1 MNYFTLLDVSTL
13 DVSNLDVS
21 TEQIEKFFSR
31 EHLTSLLNS
40 FGDWGVSL
48 LFKII
53 LALVIWKVG
62 QKVINLILKINKKA
76 LERSSLD
83 VGVAKFI
90 ASILRTVLYAV
101 LVLMIV
107 DTLGFQTTSLLTIF
121 GSAALAVGM
130 SLQGSL
136 TNFAGGILLLIFKP
150 FTIVDYI
157 ISGSNEG
164 KVVAIEM
171 LYTRLLTIDNK
182 NIMVPNGALSNSSIT
197 NVGAEGIRRLDIEI
211 GISYESDLHKAK
223 QLLTDILS
231 SNPDIFHDREERVIV
246 KELAESCV
254 TLETRVWVSQDKY
267 WDTRFALLEKY
278 KEVFDVNGISIPYNQ
293 LDVNIKQG

>member
-150 FTIVDYI
+150 FTIGDYI

-182 NIMVPNGALSNSSIT
+182 NIMVPNGTLSNSSIT

-278 KEVFDVNGISIPYNQ
+278 KEVFDVNGIRIPYNQ

>member
-150 FTIVDYI
+150 FTIGDYI

-254 TLETRVWVSQDKY
+254 ALETRVWVSQDKY

>member
-31 EHLTSLLNS
+31 EHLT
-40 FGDWGVSL
+40 SL

-150 FTIVDYI
+150 FTIGDYI

>member
-150 FTIVDYI
+150 FTIGDYI

-182 NIMVPNGALSNSSIT
+182 NIMVPNGTLSNSSIT

-246 KELAESCV
+246 KELAKSCV

>member
-150 FTIVDYI
+150 FTIGDYI

-246 KELAESCV
+246 KELAERCV